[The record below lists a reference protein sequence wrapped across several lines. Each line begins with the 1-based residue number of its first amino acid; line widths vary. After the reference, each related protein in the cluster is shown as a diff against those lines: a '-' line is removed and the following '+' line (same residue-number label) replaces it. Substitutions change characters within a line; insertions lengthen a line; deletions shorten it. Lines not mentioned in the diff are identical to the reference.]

1 MAEIGE
7 LIEYDKLEKVKVG
20 QIRDT
25 WSYTLDESMSARLRR
40 AWRKTTTPSRL
51 TKIKESILE
60 FGYNPEKYGYIEV
73 HEGDWDG
80 KPYRA
85 ADGNHRVRV
94 LKELYGE
101 DHEVTVMVKVN
112 KKETNNIPEELDG
125 LWPNLWDGISTIPI
139 TLLPSIIFFLWYMFL
154 EVIVVSFTLYFF
166 ATFTTDIRSR
176 ANQEV
181 HPKKGLGW
189 VYDNANF
196 IYSAL
201 MFLYYNYRMIVIG
214 LIISIYTYH
223 VITTH
228 FIGLLIIG
236 AITLLLKFFT
246 GTVYGDI
253 NIGMSEIINKI
264 KNK

>member
-125 LWPNLWDGISTIPI
+125 LWPNLWDGISTC
-139 TLLPSIIFFLWYMFL
+139 LLYTSPSPRD
-154 EVIVVSFTLYFF
+154 S
-166 ATFTTDIRSR
+166 
-176 ANQEV
+176 
-181 HPKKGLGW
+181 
-189 VYDNANF
+189 
-196 IYSAL
+196 
-201 MFLYYNYRMIVIG
+201 
-214 LIISIYTYH
+214 
-223 VITTH
+223 
-228 FIGLLIIG
+228 
-236 AITLLLKFFT
+236 
-246 GTVYGDI
+246 
-253 NIGMSEIINKI
+253 
-264 KNK
+264 